1 MKAFILSCCLILFN
15 GVWIYGSENL
25 DSVLTELKKEVQ
37 TRGERDRK
45 KEYRI
50 SVLKDVLREDASP
63 EIRFEQL
70 SDIYDEYK
78 VYQYDSAQVYAMQML
93 QLSQQ
98 LNSKEASARAAT
110 NLTHAYLSVGFYKE
124 AYEIASAVDT
134 TGLSP
139 EITVNYLVTIRHLY
153 QNLAQYAN
161 SSHSMSSY
169 YWDKF
174 SEINNLI
181 PTYAS
186 RMSDKDGTAA
196 TASED
201 ERDHTGH
208 SESNDNECAI
218 QYYIKGEKSQADGDL
233 RQAAYYLAK
242 SAIYDIRGNVKE
254 NRATTT
260 LAKILLEMGEIKD
273 AAFFIALAR
282 EDAEYSNSPIRKM
295 GINGISTRIDNELL
309 LQSEKKRHA
318 VISITICIIVALML
332 FIALLSILHHRNGI
346 LRKMHFEAE
355 EKGRLLDKANA
366 KLSELNNALL
376 KVNEIKRRY
385 IVRSICTDHTFVNEV
400 EEKTRTIERKIVAR
414 QYDDARD
421 MLKSLNIK
429 KEHRRIANE
438 FDSGFLSL
446 FPNFLDE
453 FNRLFPQ
460 DAPYTLTEDGFL
472 PNEVRI
478 YALLRLGV
486 EDTSLVS
493 KYLNITPNTIYVYKT
508 RVKARTI
515 VAKDEF
521 EQRVMQIP
529 QP

>member
-1 MKAFILSCCLILFN
+1 
-15 GVWIYGSENL
+15 
-25 DSVLTELKKEVQ
+25 
-37 TRGERDRK
+37 
-45 KEYRI
+45 
-50 SVLKDVLREDASP
+50 
-63 EIRFEQL
+63 
-70 SDIYDEYK
+70 
-78 VYQYDSAQVYAMQML
+78 
-93 QLSQQ
+93 
-98 LNSKEASARAAT
+98 
-110 NLTHAYLSVGFYKE
+110 
-124 AYEIASAVDT
+124 
-134 TGLSP
+134 
-139 EITVNYLVTIRHLY
+139 
-153 QNLAQYAN
+153 
-161 SSHSMSSY
+161 
-169 YWDKF
+169 
-174 SEINNLI
+174 
-181 PTYAS
+181 
-186 RMSDKDGTAA
+186 
-196 TASED
+196 
-201 ERDHTGH
+201 
-208 SESNDNECAI
+208 
-218 QYYIKGEKSQADGDL
+218 
-233 RQAAYYLAK
+233 
-242 SAIYDIRGNVKE
+242 
-254 NRATTT
+254 
-260 LAKILLEMGEIKD
+260 MGEIKD

-355 EKGRLLDKANA
+355 EKWRLLDKANA